1 MHQDDSLQ
9 VISFTVSKRLAKL
22 TCVVKKNVFNKLIR
36 NLRFMQIEGKDVAVF
51 SPFQTSNFY
60 LICFVGE
67 PEHKKDFFKALN

>member
-51 SPFQTSNFY
+51 SPFQASNVLSHLLCRRTWAQERLFQS
-60 LICFVGE
+60 
-67 PEHKKDFFKALN
+67 A